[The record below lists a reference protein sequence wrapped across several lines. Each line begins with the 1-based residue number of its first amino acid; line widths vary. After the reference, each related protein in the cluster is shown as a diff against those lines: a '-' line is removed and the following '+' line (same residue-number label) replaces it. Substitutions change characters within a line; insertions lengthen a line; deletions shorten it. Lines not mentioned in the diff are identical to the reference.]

1 MIENVEVLC
10 HSSIK
15 MKNKNIIIY
24 IDPFKIDNDYND
36 ADFIFITHDHYD
48 HYSEED
54 INKVVNNDTIIVVPD
69 GLITKLMQIGINKD
83 KIIVVEPNKK
93 YSVKGINFETVPAYN
108 INKKFHPKENG
119 WVGYLINLNN
129 NVYYIAGD
137 TDFTEENRKVKCDVA
152 LVPVGGT
159 YTMDYKEAATLI
171 NEIKPQIAVP
181 IHYGSIVGTKQDAIN
196 FTQLLNKSI
205 KGIILMK

>member
-1 MIENVEVLC
+1 MIENIEVLC

-15 MKNKNIIIY
+15 IKNKNNIIY

-83 KIIVVEPNKK
+83 KIIVVESNKK
-93 YSVKGINFETVPAYN
+93 YLVKGINFETVPAYN

-129 NVYYIAGD
+129 TVYYIAGD
-137 TDFTEENRKVKCDVA
+137 TDITEENRNVKCDVA

-159 YTMDYKEAATLI
+159 YTMDYKEAASLI